1 MVAVDGPLLVT
12 VMAYVNVL
20 PAITGSA
27 LSVFVMLK
35 SILPLAVDVAVAVL
49 LAVLLSVSVPVTV
62 AVLEIVPRAVGA
74 TVTNKVTVALAPL
87 ANVPIE
93 PVTVPELLVT
103 VPTVDVPLTKVSVDG
118 NTSVTVTPVAVDG
131 PALVTW
137 IV

>member
-1 MVAVDGPLLVT
+1 
-12 VMAYVNVL
+12 MAYVNVL

-35 SILPLAVDVAVAVL
+35 SILPLAVDVAVAVV
-49 LAVLLSVSVPVTV
+49 LAGLLSVCVPVTV

-87 ANVPIE
+87 AKVPIE

-103 VPTVDVPLTKVSVDG
+103 VPTVDVPLTKVSVEG